1 VHLQPVDPGEVF
13 QDAAGEGDDQ
23 VDVDVG
29 VVFNASVTKGEQ
41 TLVYASSCSTLYAR
55 NGCMWIAWL
64 FGHCLLFDAS
74 VLQAEQ
80 SSMSTCFL
88 VQQQLHAYSL
98 ASDAIQITHWLS
110 LRLSFPMLPEHCAPS
125 QPVLH
130 AAIPASAAACIMA
143 VLVSEVQTG
152 FVWVCMQCSQ
162 LVSMIVWLKP
172 LCSYAGLAQL

>member
-130 AAIPASAAACIMA
+130 AAINLHLLQRASWRFLFQKCRLVLYGYACNA
-143 VLVSEVQTG
+143 VSLS
-152 FVWVCMQCSQ
+152 
-162 LVSMIVWLKP
+162 
-172 LCSYAGLAQL
+172 A

>member
-1 VHLQPVDPGEVF
+1 MF

-130 AAIPASAAACIMA
+130 AAINLHLLQRASWRFLFQKCRLVLYGYACNA
-143 VLVSEVQTG
+143 VSLS
-152 FVWVCMQCSQ
+152 
-162 LVSMIVWLKP
+162 
-172 LCSYAGLAQL
+172 A